1 MLQAHNSY
9 MHNVPG
15 VQGVYRPVGELRQQ
29 HAPLSHQDDYKLLV
43 VCEPVQT
50 LRKHFIELA
59 QRAFQWPVQVY
70 ETGSSADIIGLTARK
85 TPSLFVIDVSSAD
98 RRGLATAAEIWA
110 KYPDAKILFWC
121 SSFKESHYQQIQ
133 LMSPP
138 QGVYGI
144 VLKSCPDDR
153 LVHAIQSLVVH
164 ENTFIDAEVRRN
176 LQEEPANS
184 SKLTRSEYE
193 TLCDVMLG
201 LTDKAIAKRRNLS
214 ARGVQNRLAALFSK
228 VLRGKHSW
236 LRESASMD
244 VYNLRTRLIFEVLR
258 RGLIDSESLAALDAE
273 LNSWITEQFGV

>member
-9 MHNVPG
+9 SQNI
-15 VQGVYRPVGELRQQ
+15 YRPVGDVRQQ
-29 HAPLSHQDDYKLLV
+29 ASFAPHEDHKLLV
-43 VCEPVQT
+43 VLEPVQT
-50 LRKHFIELA
+50 LRKHFVELA
-59 QRAFQWPVQVY
+59 HKAFNWPIQVY
-70 ETGSSADIIGLTARK
+70 ETGTATDVTGLSARR

-98 RRGLATAAEIWA
+98 RRGLTTAAEIWA

-121 SSFKESHYQQIQ
+121 SSFKESHYQQIK
-133 LMSPP
+133 LMAPSI
-138 QGVYGI
+138 GVYGI
-144 VLKSCPDDR
+144 VLKSCPDER
-153 LVHAIQSLVVH
+153 LIHAIQSLVVH
-164 ENTFIDAEVRRN
+164 ENTFIDSDVRRN
-176 LQEEPANS
+176 LQDEPATS

-214 ARGVQNRLAALFSK
+214 ARGVQNRLAALFAK

-258 RGLIDSESLAALDAE
+258 RGLIDSESLALLDGD
-273 LNSWITEQFGV
+273 LDNWITEQFGV